1 MASIWDFFSQDAGQR
16 RRKALDEFVSGVE
29 QFVPPNLRP
38 AAKVAAQ
45 MNPVQGMQDAM
56 QAGGVVFDPDQTAE
70 ARKRAALDMGL
81 EMALTLTPAALAAR
95 GYLTPVQG
103 VMESLLGG
111 SPAQQQITEDLGR
124 LSADVQGVG
133 RSVAQGDIGML
144 GEVFQRAREPR
155 SVGAASKD
163 DTPAGLLMP
172 YEDVEVI
179 DPRDLIGAKISPTP
193 ADLTKAGSYYEG
205 IDAAGTTRRTPLQGG
220 PLFPLQKAYSDADI
234 AWLVDSASK
243 GSTKL
248 GKDSDFVAVTAMSPK
263 AHQSNA
269 SVNDA
274 YLGTLEAYVES
285 GRIDPEALGLINQ
298 TIREFGQNTK
308 DPDLKKL
315 QGFIG
320 FGSPNFDEYMRG
332 LTFDQRAA
340 IAKQMQAP
348 GMHNYGVPNFQKVLD
363 ATIQPEFAGSNLGDT
378 LLLLELDKKRGLLN
392 LAEEGLPEHMSYDT
406 GLGGRVVGRFQNPVS
421 RGLLFSDFEKEYAAR
436 PTMLNKSGNIDE
448 ARMAYSFGRALPT
461 QEITSEGARNI
472 YEALQYYNIDQPRQ
486 AQLIDQALS
495 GQWRTSTTPKN
506 KGGIAAVDYQRALQR
521 NPSLPS
527 LEPYTSADVKAGAKK
542 GDFEVFQLGDAD
554 VYFGLKKNPDYTWM
568 NDGKPIPELG
578 ENEVDLVGVISNEI
592 GAKGVA
598 SPAIMGK
605 AIEQGAS
612 VLNAFAVPSERF
624 PGGFLPNVY
633 GGYGF
638 KEVKR
643 IPFSKEFYIA
653 ERGQEAFD
661 DLLRQWRSEGWDESK
676 GFPDVVLM
684 KWSGTDEERANASQR
699 VFDEGFKGFGA
710 GEGIGS
716 IKSAGRNTKSG
727 AGATA
732 GSEASKQDIGR
743 GDTRAVRSGGGSPK
757 PSGIRSAAAEL
768 RQLTPEQRKNLGL
781 LSVGF

>member
-1 MASIWDFFSQDAGQR
+1 MANIWDFFSQDAGQR
-16 RRKALDEFVSGVE
+16 RRRALDEFVSGVE
-29 QFVPPNLRP
+29 KFIPPNLRP
-38 AAKVAAQ
+38 AASAAAQ
-45 MNPVQGMQDAM
+45 MNPIQGMQDAM
-56 QAGGVVFDPDQTAE
+56 QAGNIVFNREQTAE
-70 ARKRAALDMGL
+70 ARKRAALDLGI
-81 EMALTLTPAALAAR
+81 EMAMALTPAALAAR
-95 GYLTPVQG
+95 GYLTPIQG

-111 SPAQQQITEDLGR
+111 SPAQQQIAEDFGR

-133 RSVAQGDIGML
+133 RSIAQGDMGML
-144 GEVFQRAREPR
+144 GEVFQRAREPQ
-155 SVGAASKD
+155 SVGAASAK
-163 DTPAGLLMP
+163 DTPAGLLTP
-172 YEDVEVI
+172 YADVEVI

-193 ADLTKAGSYYEG
+193 ADLTRAGEFYEG

-220 PLFPLQKAYSDADI
+220 PLFPLQQQYSDADI

-248 GKDSDFVAVTAMSPK
+248 GKDSDFVAVTAMSPQ

-274 YLGTLEAYVES
+274 FIGTLEAYVED

-298 TIREFGQNTK
+298 TIREFGQTTK
-308 DPDLKKL
+308 DPDLQKL
-315 QGFIG
+315 SGFIG
-320 FGSPNFDEYMRG
+320 FGHPNFDEYMRN

-348 GMHNYGVPNFQKVLD
+348 RMHNYGVPNFQKVLD

-392 LAEEGLPEHMSYDT
+392 LADEGLPEHMSYDT

-421 RGLLFSDFEKEYAAR
+421 RGLMFPSFEAEYSAR

-461 QEITSEGARNI
+461 EEITREGARNLF
-472 YEALQYYNIDQPRQ
+472 EALQYYNIEQPKQ

-495 GQWRTSTTPKN
+495 GSWRTSTTPKI
-506 KGGIAAVDYQRALQR
+506 KGGIAPVDYERALKR

-527 LEPYTSADVKAGAKK
+527 LEPYTAADVKAGAKA

-568 NDGKPIPELG
+568 NEGNPIPELG
-578 ENEVDLVGVISNEI
+578 DNEVDLVGVISNEI

-605 AIEQGAS
+605 AIEQGAT
-612 VLNAFAVPSERF
+612 VLNAFAVPSQKF
-624 PGGFLPNVY
+624 PNGFLPNVY

-643 IPFSKEFYIA
+643 IPFSKEFYIE
-653 ERGQEAFD
+653 ERGQDAFN
-661 DLLRQWRSEGWDESK
+661 DLVRQWRSEGWDESK

-684 KWSGTDEERANASQR
+684 KWSGTDAERANASQR
-699 VFDEGFKGFGA
+699 VFDEDFKGFGSGEA
-710 GEGIGS
+710 GGLVAAARSASRSSSIPDDAAKAGGS
-716 IKSAGRNTKSG
+716 N
-727 AGATA
+727 
-732 GSEASKQDIGR
+732 IGR
-743 GDTRAVRSGGGSPK
+743 GDTGTVRAGSGSPK
-757 PSGIRSAAAEL
+757 PSGIRGAASEL
-768 RQLTPEQRKNLGL
+768 KKLTPDQRKNLGL
-781 LSVGF
+781 LTMGF